1 MSAARQIPEPSNYYT
16 PPSFVDVNG
25 LQTAYRRKGDGEAV
39 LFLHGAGSTRMWL
52 PMYERFAESVDFIAP
67 EHPGFGATERPGW
80 LENFNDLVIHYD
92 QFLAELNIERLHIV
106 GWSLGGW
113 IASELVSYYPRRLK
127 SLTLIVPIGL
137 RLPDNPGTDIFKLVP
152 EELVDL
158 LFNDKEAMATVA
170 PDPDNFEE
178 ICQAHYEASTFA
190 KLIWSPRYNLA
201 LEHRLQRLQ
210 CPALVVKAE
219 DDRLIPNEMADRFA
233 EIIPGA
239 RTTTIPETGHAL
251 CIERP
256 DETADAILTFIKESS
271 DE

>member
-1 MSAARQIPEPSNYYT
+1 MSEAREVPQPANYYT
-16 PPSFVDVNG
+16 PPDYVDVNG
-25 LQTAYRRKGDGEAV
+25 LQTAYRRKGEGEAV

-52 PMYERFAESVDFIAP
+52 PMYERFSESVDFIAP
-67 EHPGFGATERPGW
+67 EHPGFGATDRPDW

-92 QFLAELNIERLHIV
+92 QLLSDLGVERLHIV

-113 IASELVSYYPRRLK
+113 IASEFASYYPRRLQ

-137 RLPDNPGTDIFKLVP
+137 RLADDPGVDIFKLVP

-158 LFNDKEAMATVA
+158 LFNDKSALASVA

-201 LEHRLQRLQ
+201 LEHRLQRLS
-210 CPALVVKAE
+210 CPSLIVKAE
-219 DDRLIPNEMADRFA
+219 NDRLVPNAMADRFT
-233 EIIPGA
+233 EVIPNSSVV
-239 RTTTIPETGHAL
+239 TIPETGHAL

-256 DETADAILTFIKESS
+256 NETADAIVKFIGENS
-271 DE
+271 

>member
-1 MSAARQIPEPSNYYT
+1 MTVPKPRNYYT
-16 PPSFVDVNG
+16 QPQFIDVNG
-25 LQTAYRRKGDGEAV
+25 LNTAYRRKGSGEAV

-52 PMYERFAESVDFIAP
+52 PMYERFSEAVDFIAP
-67 EHPGFGATERPGW
+67 EHPGFGETPRPDW
-80 LENFNDLVIHYD
+80 LENFNDLVVHYD
-92 QFLAELNIERLHIV
+92 QFLAELEIEDIHLV

-113 IASELVSYYPRRLK
+113 TAAEFASYYPRRLK

-137 RLPDNPGTDIFKLVP
+137 RLVGNPGVDFFKLLP

-158 LFNDKEAMATVA
+158 LFNDKTALEEVA
-170 PDPDNFEE
+170 PDPDDFEE

-201 LEHRLQRLQ
+201 LEHRLQRLD

-219 DDRLIPNEMADRFA
+219 DDRLVPGEMADRFA
-233 EIIPGA
+233 EVIPG
-239 RTTTIPETGHAL
+239 TGTITIPETGHAL

-256 DETADAILTFIKESS
+256 HETAAAILDFIDESNRGQT
-271 DE
+271 

>member
-1 MSAARQIPEPSNYYT
+1 MSAARQIPEPINYYT
-16 PPSFVDVNG
+16 PPSFVDVND
-25 LQTAYRRKGDGEAV
+25 LQTAYRRKGDGEVV

-113 IASELVSYYPRRLK
+113 IASELASYYPRRLK

-158 LFNDKEAMATVA
+158 LFNDKDAMATVA
-170 PDPDNFEE
+170 PDPDNFDE

-219 DDRLIPNEMADRFA
+219 DDRLVPNEMADRFA
-233 EIIPGA
+233 EVIPGG

-256 DETADAILTFIKESS
+256 SETADAILAFIKESS